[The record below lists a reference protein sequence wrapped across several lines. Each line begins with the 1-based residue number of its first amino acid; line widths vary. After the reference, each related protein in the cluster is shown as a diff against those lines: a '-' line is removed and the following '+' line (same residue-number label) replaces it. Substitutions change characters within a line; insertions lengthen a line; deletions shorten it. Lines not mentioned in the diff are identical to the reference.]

1 MSYFFP
7 AVIFHLLKKTEMM
20 KATGHVYEFNKK
32 GLVMLGKVCVQT
44 VLFACQILN
53 YIDRFFLS
61 QLVVCSVCVFLW

>member
-1 MSYFFP
+1 
-7 AVIFHLLKKTEMM
+7 MM

-44 VLFACQILN
+44 VLLACQILN